1 MNLLELL
8 QSVCDSYPE
17 DLSYNTVLKDVVLR
31 IKSEKFNCDIEYRL
45 NRVYTDDQMYGDIV
59 FEFSDD

>member
-17 DLSYNTVLKDVVLR
+17 DLSYNTILKDVVLK
-31 IKSEKFNCDIEYRL
+31 INDVEYKL
-45 NRVYTDDQMYGDIV
+45 NRVYTDDHMHGDIV